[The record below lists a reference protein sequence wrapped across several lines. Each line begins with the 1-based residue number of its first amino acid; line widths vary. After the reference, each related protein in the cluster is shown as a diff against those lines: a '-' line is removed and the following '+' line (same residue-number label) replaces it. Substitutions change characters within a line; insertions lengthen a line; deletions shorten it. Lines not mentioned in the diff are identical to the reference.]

1 MEGAM
6 SWHQSDILRVTAIGG
21 AAAAVIV
28 ALVLAKPF
36 YSAMADSKA
45 SANADV
51 SQRVAAHEPATEAVS
66 FVTSPTMDTSSEFFY
81 GAGDGS
87 AGYYAERPEPTR
99 ELVRYA
105 RMP

>member
-1 MEGAM
+1 VNHSISQIATHFFN
-6 SWHQSDILRVTAIGG
+6 SL
-21 AAAAVIV
+21 
-28 ALVLAKPF
+28 LVLAKPF